1 VFGVFRGHFNT
12 SEYRTMKRSV
22 FFLSDRTGITA
33 ETLGH
38 SLLTQFEGVTFR
50 KTTLAFLD
58 TVDKAHQ
65 AVAKINNAAAQDG
78 AKPLLFST
86 LLDEEVREIIDT
98 SDGMLFDFFDAFIN
112 PLELELG
119 VHSAHAAGR
128 SHGMG
133 VYSDYKSRIDAV
145 NFAMGSDDGN
155 TLRDYPN
162 AEVILVG
169 VSRSGKTPTSLYLA
183 LQYGIRAANY
193 PLIDEDLDSP
203 RLPDSLRPFR
213 DKLFGLTIAPE
224 RLQQIR
230 SERRPDS
237 TYASI
242 QQCRYEVR
250 AAEAML
256 RAENIPYLDTSA
268 VSIEEIAT
276 TMLHQTGLK
285 RRLYG

>member
-1 VFGVFRGHFNT
+1 
-12 SEYRTMKRSV
+12 MKRSV

-38 SLLTQFEGVTFR
+38 SLLTQFEGVEFR
-50 KTTLAFLD
+50 KVTLAFLD
-58 TVDKAHQ
+58 SLDKAHQ
-65 AVAKINNAAAQDG
+65 AVERINQAAESEG
-78 AKPLLFST
+78 CKPLLFST
-86 LLDEEVREIIDT
+86 LLNDEVRAIIDT
-98 SDGMLFDFFDAFIN
+98 SEGMMFDFFDAFIN
-112 PLELELG
+112 PLEKELG
-119 VHSAHAAGR
+119 LHSAHAVGR

-133 VYSDYKSRIDAV
+133 GYSDYKARIDAV
-145 NFAMGSDDGN
+145 NFALGSDDGS
-155 TLRDYPN
+155 TLRDFPD

-193 PLIDEDLDSP
+193 PITEDDLESP
-203 RLPDSLRPFR
+203 NLPKVLQPYRDRLFA
-213 DKLFGLTIAPE
+213 LTIAPE

-237 TYASI
+237 RYASI
-242 QQCRYEVR
+242 KQCRYEVR
-250 AAEAML
+250 AAEAMY
-256 RAENIPYLDTSA
+256 RVENIPYVDTSA

-276 TMLHQTGLK
+276 ILLQQTGLK

>member
-1 VFGVFRGHFNT
+1 MN
-12 SEYRTMKRSV
+12 RSV

-58 TVDKAHQ
+58 TVEKGHE
-65 AVAKINNAAAQDG
+65 AVAKINQAAIQDG
-78 AKPLLFST
+78 VKPLLFST
-86 LLDEEVREIIDT
+86 LLDDEVREIIDT
-98 SDGMLFDFFDAFIN
+98 SDGLLLDFFDTFIN

-119 VHSAHAAGR
+119 IHSAHAAGR

-133 VYSDYKSRIDAV
+133 VYSDYKARIDAV

-155 TLRDYPN
+155 TLRDFPD
-162 AEVILVG
+162 AEVILIG

-183 LQYGIRAANY
+183 LQYGIHAANY
-193 PLIDEDLDSP
+193 PIIDEDLESP
-203 RLPDSLRPFR
+203 RLPECLRPYR
-213 DKLFGLTIAPE
+213 DKLFALTISPE

-250 AAEAML
+250 AAEAMF
-256 RAENIPYLDTSA
+256 RAENIPHLDTSA

-276 TMLHQTGLK
+276 TILQQTGLK